1 MLPFRFFHRMVPKTA
16 LTTSVTGMVM
26 VLRTI
31 MTSVIYPKVRVSVSK
46 TQESTP
52 EDQHLTLEERGAE

>member
-1 MLPFRFFHRMVPKTA
+1 MVPKTA

-26 VLRTI
+26 ALRTI
-31 MTSVIYPKVRVSVSK
+31 MTSVIYLKVRVSVSI